1 MNEYIYIYIYIYIGS
16 SDTACTWVD
25 LHTAPKDLS
34 EMSAVSNCVNTV
46 FANELQ
52 CELRSSDEDWSSHC
66 NSFAN
71 TTFISITSH
80 YWRSPAVPD
89 SSCKT
94 SSEQCVSLW
103 SYLIPLSGSLPGH
116 HFRPWRCWGAD

>member
-1 MNEYIYIYIYIYIGS
+1 MCAIVTKAAKNFRLRRAGNYIYYIYIYRQKTYQKWALCQI
-16 SDTACTWVD
+16 
-25 LHTAPKDLS
+25 
-34 EMSAVSNCVNTV
+34 VSTRY
-46 FANELQ
+46 LQ
-52 CELRSSDEDWSSHC
+52 IECEFRSSSEDRSSHC

-89 SSCKT
+89 GSCKT

>member
-1 MNEYIYIYIYIYIGS
+1 MIVLLPFYETGPYCFWVLAQRQQHSQIPKFS
-16 SDTACTWVD
+16 STRY
-25 LHTAPKDLS
+25 
-34 EMSAVSNCVNTV
+34 
-46 FANELQ
+46 LQ
-52 CELRSSDEDWSSHC
+52 IECEFRSSSEERSSHC

-103 SYLIPLSGSLPGH
+103 SYLIPLLGSLLGH

>member
-1 MNEYIYIYIYIYIGS
+1 MIRR
-16 SDTACTWVD
+16 
-25 LHTAPKDLS
+25 PP
-34 EMSAVSNCVNTV
+34 
-46 FANELQ
+46 
-52 CELRSSDEDWSSHC
+52 RSTLFPYTTLFRSSHC

-116 HFRPWRCWGAD
+116 HFTPWRCWSADYDVLISRSHLLLLLLLLYIYLYILLLLLL